1 MLQELSLASHA
12 ISPAAAAAFA
22 AALGSNRTLRSLDLG
37 NSAFGDEA
45 STGRCRMLRTAC
57 HAAVAT
63 HHDRMH
69 PCMASACNACR
80 SHRHSMTSR
89 IPAHTVCP

>member
-22 AALGSNRTLRSLDLG
+22 AALGSNRTLCSLDLG

-45 STGRCRMLRTAC
+45 STGCCRMLCPVC
-57 HAAVAT
+57 HAAVASL
-63 HHDRMH
+63 HDRTY
-69 PCMASACNACR
+69 PCVASACGEEDHIGTA
-80 SHRHSMTSR
+80 
-89 IPAHTVCP
+89 